1 MPKIVDHDI
10 RRRELVRAAWR
21 VVGKHGLDG
30 LTTRAVAQEAGWST
44 GVLAHYFTNREELL
58 LAAFRL
64 VFDEAR
70 HRMQHALAA
79 EPDATRAL
87 TNALLEAV
95 PINPRQRGEAIIW
108 FSFLGLAAGQPA
120 LRAEAQ
126 TCYAQWLDIVEQA
139 VQAVFPDRRLA
150 GAQARRIARALISHV
165 DGLTVQA
172 IFDPEGLPMPQL
184 GIQLQECIHRTLANP
199 TN

>member
-1 MPKIVDHDI
+1 
-10 RRRELVRAAWR
+10 
-21 VVGKHGLDG
+21 
-30 LTTRAVAQEAGWST
+30 
-44 GVLAHYFTNREELL
+44 
-58 LAAFRL
+58 
-64 VFDEAR
+64 
-70 HRMQHALAA
+70 
-79 EPDATRAL
+79 
-87 TNALLEAV
+87 
-95 PINPRQRGEAIIW
+95 
-108 FSFLGLAAGQPA
+108 
-120 LRAEAQ
+120 
-126 TCYAQWLDIVEQA
+126 VEQA